1 MTLVKSKSRITSN
14 QRKMNALHHRQ
25 NSRYIRPYLPYL
37 PLFLIMGG
45 SVIAGQSLPHNSF
58 NSTSNSA
65 YSARIQSVFGSNSRL
80 LLYFAYLVLA
90 VFVVWFIVR
99 HYKRI
104 RSLIIREE
112 KLLMKHYF
120 LDALLAILIGS
131 MCLLVT

>member
-1 MTLVKSKSRITSN
+1 MTLVKNKSRVTSN

-25 NSRYIRPYLPYL
+25 NNRYIRPYLPYL
-37 PLFLIMGG
+37 PLFLVMGG
-45 SVIAGQSLPHNSF
+45 SVMAGQFLPHSSF
-58 NSTSNSA
+58 NSPSNTA
-65 YSARIQSVFGSNSRL
+65 YSARVQSVFGSNSSL
-80 LLYFAYLVLA
+80 LLDFAYLVLA
-90 VFVVWFIVR
+90 VLVVWFIVR

-120 LDALLAILIGS
+120 LDAILALLIGS

>member
-1 MTLVKSKSRITSN
+1 MTLVKNKSRVTSN

-25 NSRYIRPYLPYL
+25 NSRYVRPYLPYL
-37 PLFLIMGG
+37 PLFLIMG
-45 SVIAGQSLPHNSF
+45 SSIVASQFLPHGSF
-58 NSTSNSA
+58 NSASNTA
-65 YSARIQSVFGSNSRL
+65 YSTRVQSVFGSNSRL
-80 LLYFAYLVLA
+80 LLYFAYLGLA

-104 RSLIIREE
+104 RGLIIREE

-120 LDALLAILIGS
+120 LDAILAILIGS